1 MHQSVE
7 INVRNI
13 EFADN
18 IFQMLSNI
26 RIRPRMPPAA
36 ICLYFPSFIVWKSI
50 GYYPILQIYWREYL
64 FRRKGSTRVW
74 EYIIILYT
82 YMRVMCVLAHYPATS
97 IGWRSPFHMH
107 TQTKKKIHLRVYFGF
122 IFIAILLFIWWGF
135 LEIFRLNAFI
145 EGFSS
150 KFSSR
155 SLWFYLFFP
164 CIPCSMMM
172 VIENHFISYN
182 RAASTKLDE

>member
-107 TQTKKKIHLRVYFGF
+107 TRTKKKNTFTCVFWIHIYRNIIIYMMGFSGDFPFKCIYWGFFFKVFKPFFVVLF
-122 IFIAILLFIWWGF
+122 IF
-135 LEIFRLNAFI
+135 
-145 EGFSS
+145 
-150 KFSSR
+150 
-155 SLWFYLFFP
+155 SLY
-164 CIPCSMMM
+164 SMFDDDGYWKSF
-172 VIENHFISYN
+172 HF
-182 RAASTKLDE
+182 K

>member
-74 EYIIILYT
+74 EYIIYIYACDVCACALSGNFNRLKISFSYAYADEKKNT
-82 YMRVMCVLAHYPATS
+82 FTCVFWIHIYRNNIIYMMGFSGDFPFKCIYWGFFFEVFKPFFVVL
-97 IGWRSPFHMH
+97 
-107 TQTKKKIHLRVYFGF
+107 F
-122 IFIAILLFIWWGF
+122 IF
-135 LEIFRLNAFI
+135 
-145 EGFSS
+145 
-150 KFSSR
+150 
-155 SLWFYLFFP
+155 SLY
-164 CIPCSMMM
+164 SMFDDDGYWKSF
-172 VIENHFISYN
+172 HF
-182 RAASTKLDE
+182 K